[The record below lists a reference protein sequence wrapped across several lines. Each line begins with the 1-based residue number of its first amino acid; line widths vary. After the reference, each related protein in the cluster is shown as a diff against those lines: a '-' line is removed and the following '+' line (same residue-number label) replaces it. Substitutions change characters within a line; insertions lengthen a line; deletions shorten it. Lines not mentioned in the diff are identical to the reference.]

1 MSDAVA
7 DATPAVTHPLIEEVG
22 DGFVVSRSTSRVLH
36 LSALRSGLL
45 ADAAA
50 TGMRVLIVTPP
61 ETRLT
66 FAMLQALRLFDG
78 RWAVSA
84 GDGLRVAGTD
94 AVFARPSEAWAPAAS
109 PNAGERRLD
118 GVSVPWTQV
127 TVSAR
132 YVDPSRFEAGRA
144 AEVIASETGARLEG
158 WGAVEPAASAWS
170 PLAMTDWVRGR
181 FPDVARVVVHGS
193 GASGTL
199 RAWEAPSGIYE
210 ETKLVVRGAIAS
222 EGAGQLMRR
231 LHDAAQIQFAFA
243 VVMNG
248 AEDLTF
254 SADPA
259 HAVETRAAL
268 VGPRAVRDWA
278 FPTAELETA
287 GVLTR
292 IGHPRT
298 PSLLLEFGSG
308 SAPGWA
314 DLQTALRAFGH
325 ETVVSAL
332 AGETP

>member
-1 MSDAVA
+1 MSTTVA
-7 DATPAVTHPLIEEVG
+7 DAASAVTHPLIEEVG

-45 ADAAA
+45 ADAGAA
-50 TGMRVLIVTPP
+50 GMRLLIVTPP

-84 GDGLRVAGTD
+84 ADGFRIAGTD
-94 AVFARPSEAWAPAAS
+94 AVVSHPSDAWAAGTPGD
-109 PNAGERRLD
+109 AGERRID
-118 GVSVPWTQV
+118 TASVPWTQV

-132 YVDPSRFEAGRA
+132 HVDPSRFAAGSL
-144 AEVIASETGARLEG
+144 AEVIASETGTRLEG

-170 PLAMTDWVRGR
+170 PEGMTAWARGR
-181 FPDVARVVVHGS
+181 FPDVARIVVHGS

-199 RAWEAPSGIYE
+199 RAWQAPSGIYE
-210 ETKLVVRGAIAS
+210 ETKLVLRGAVSA
-222 EGAGQLMRR
+222 EAAARLMRG
-231 LHDAAQIQFAFA
+231 LHGAAQIQFAFA
-243 VVMNG
+243 VSMEG
-248 AEDLTF
+248 ADDLTF

-259 HAVETRAAL
+259 HAVEPRAAL

-278 FPTAELETA
+278 FPTAELESG

-308 SAPGWA
+308 SAPAWA
-314 DLQTALRAFGH
+314 DLETALRAFGP

>member
-1 MSDAVA
+1 MSTTVA
-7 DATPAVTHPLIEEVG
+7 DATPAVTHPLIEEMG
-22 DGFVVSRSTSRVLH
+22 DGFLVVRSTSRVVH

-45 ADAAA
+45 ADAGAA
-50 TGMRVLIVTPP
+50 GMRVLIVTPP

-94 AVFARPSEAWAPAAS
+94 AVIARPSEAWTPAAS
-109 PNAGERRLD
+109 PNGGERRLD
-118 GVSVPWTQV
+118 SASVPWTQV

-132 YVDPSRFEAGRA
+132 YVDPSRFEAGRV
-144 AEVIASETGARLEG
+144 AEAIASEAGARLEG
-158 WGAVEPAASAWS
+158 WGTVEPAASAWA
-170 PLAMTDWVRGR
+170 PTGMTEWVRGR
-181 FPDVARVVVHGS
+181 LPDVARIVVHGS
-193 GASGTL
+193 DASGTL

-210 ETKLVVRGAIAS
+210 ETKLVVRGAIPS
-222 EGAGQLMRR
+222 EGAGGLMRR
-231 LHDAAQIQFAFA
+231 LHGVAQIQFAFA
-243 VVMNG
+243 VAMEG
-248 AEDLTF
+248 ADDLTF

-259 HAVETRAAL
+259 HAIEPRAAL

-278 FPTAELETA
+278 FPTADLEA
-287 GVLTR
+287 SGVLTR

-308 SAPGWA
+308 PAPAWA
-314 DLQTALRAFGH
+314 DLETAFRAFGP